1 MIAQLLKQL
10 AKLNPLQ
17 TTLLLNQFSKIL
29 AESPELLAPLTEA
42 ISDGQMSS
50 KQWLAD
56 ELCKRKL
63 GTVFLCGGWYA
74 LLLLD
79 DRLIYDKCISF
90 DLDPS
95 CKKPADTIHRHLLMN
110 GWKFLSTTKDI
121 LDINYEIEPLTVY
134 RYNGTTIDITVS
146 PDTIIN
152 TSCEHIE
159 RFKEWWD
166 MIPNGKLVALQSN
179 NGFDIPGHVNCS
191 ESLEDFASITP
202 MAYVLYQGEK
212 EMPKFMRYMR
222 IGYK

>member
-10 AKLNPLQ
+10 AKLNPEQ
-17 TTLLLNQFSKIL
+17 TTRLLNQFSKIL
-29 AESPELLAPLTEA
+29 DESPELLVPLSES
-42 ISDGQMSS
+42 ISDGQMIS
-50 KQWLAD
+50 KQWLAEGLYGRD
-56 ELCKRKL
+56 L

-79 DRLIYDKCISF
+79 DKLTYDRCISF

-95 CKKPADTIHRHLLMN
+95 CKKPADIIHRHLLMD

-121 LDINYEIEPLTVY
+121 LDINYKLEPITIT
-134 RYNGTTIDITVS
+134 RYNGTTVDITAS
-146 PDTIIN
+146 PNTIVN

-159 RFKEWWD
+159 KFAEWWD
-166 MIPNGKLVALQSN
+166 MIPNGMLVALQSN

-191 ESLEDFASITP
+191 KSLEDFASITP
-202 MAYVLYQGEK
+202 MAYVLYEGEK
-212 EMPKFMRYMR
+212 QMPKFMRYMR

>member
-10 AKLNPLQ
+10 AKLKPEQ
-17 TTLLLNQFSKIL
+17 THLLLNQFSKVL
-29 AESPELLAPLTEA
+29 AESPDLLPSLTEA

-56 ELCKRKL
+56 ELKGLDL
-63 GTVFLCGGWYA
+63 GTIFLCGGWYA

-79 DRLIYDKCISF
+79 DKLVYNRCISF
-90 DLDPS
+90 DMDPS
-95 CKKPADTIHRHLLMN
+95 CKKPADTIHRHLLVN

-121 LDINYEIEPLTVY
+121 LDINYQIEPLTIT
-134 RYNGTTIDITVS
+134 RYNGTTIDITAT

-159 RFKEWWD
+159 RFTEWWD
-166 MIPNGKLVALQSN
+166 MIPVGKLVALQSN

-191 ESLEDFASITP
+191 ESLEDFARITP
-202 MAYVLYQGEK
+202 MSTVIYQGEK

-222 IGYK
+222 IGIK